1 MKDFQQKSSVVST
14 PERGGGSIL
23 IEQKRYM
30 SANEMYSRLLQS
42 GYLADLR
49 ARANNSTDHNVFLQ
63 EREKLFAMVDNG
75 QCPRRP
81 SMMEKMDIENVRR
94 DVQKKIDIEVSKSR
108 KAAKEAQIAKQ
119 KADFEAAVAAEVEKR
134 TNPKASGGQS
144 EP

>member
-23 IEQKRYM
+23 IEEKRYM
-30 SANEMYSRLLQS
+30 GANEMYARLLQT

-49 ARANNSTDHNVFLQ
+49 ARANNSSDHGVFLK
-63 EREKLFAMVDNG
+63 EREKLFAMVENG

-81 SMMEKMDIENVRR
+81 LMMEKMDIENTRR
-94 DVQKKIDIEVSKSR
+94 SVQKKIDTEVSKLR
-108 KAAKEAQIAKQ
+108 KAAKEAEIAKQ
-119 KADFEAAVAAEVEKR
+119 KADFEAAVKAEVEKR
-134 TNPKASGGQS
+134 TNPKASGGHF